1 MREAWLGRQA
11 YSVAALRRLARRRL
25 PRMVFDFVDG
35 GAEEERTLRANEAA
49 FAEVELW
56 PRPLDGTSLRS
67 QAVEL
72 LGHQLALPV
81 GIGPTG
87 LAGMLWPEGELAA
100 ARAAAEAGTLYVVS
114 HGSTVALERI
124 AAATPGP
131 KWMQVFVYR
140 DRELTR
146 HFVERAQAAGYH
158 GLVLTTDNQVLGQ
171 RERDLRNGFTI
182 PPRPTVR
189 NAADLA
195 LRLPWLWRMRK
206 NRDLSF
212 ANYPGER
219 NDILSLGKYMAEML
233 DTGASWADVA
243 WLRGIWKG
251 PLILK
256 GVLHPEEARRA
267 AEEGVDAVIVSNHG
281 GRQLDGAPP
290 AVRALPLVAEAVAGR
305 IPVLIDGG
313 LRRGADVAKALALGA
328 SFCLIGRPHLWGL
341 AVAGERGVAWTL
353 ELYRREID
361 RVLALGGWDGVAA
374 LGANALAPGQRRG

>member
-1 MREAWLGRQA
+1 
-11 YSVAALRRLARRRL
+11 
-25 PRMVFDFVDG
+25 MVFDFVDG

-140 DRELTR
+140 DRKLTQ

-243 WLRGIWKG
+243 WLRGI
-251 PLILK
+251 
-256 GVLHPEEARRA
+256 
-267 AEEGVDAVIVSNHG
+267 G
-281 GRQLDGAPP
+281 G
-290 AVRALPLVAEAVAGR
+290 
-305 IPVLIDGG
+305 
-313 LRRGADVAKALALGA
+313 
-328 SFCLIGRPHLWGL
+328 
-341 AVAGERGVAWTL
+341 
-353 ELYRREID
+353 D
-361 RVLALGGWDGVAA
+361 R
-374 LGANALAPGQRRG
+374 